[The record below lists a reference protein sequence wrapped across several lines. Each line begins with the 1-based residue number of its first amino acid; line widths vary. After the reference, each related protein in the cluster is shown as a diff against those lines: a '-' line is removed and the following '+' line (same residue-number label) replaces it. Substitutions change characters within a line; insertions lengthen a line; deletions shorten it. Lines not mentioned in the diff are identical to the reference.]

1 MERDL
6 ALQALSDQV
15 KSEIQRISPLDRL
28 QRLDE
33 TKTFDHELHAALSES
48 SVWGLGIPK
57 EIGGHGGSL
66 LEQLHVLRACGQYA
80 TFMGMF
86 CVVHY
91 LCSRILNHNAD
102 EPQRARYLEPL
113 CRGALKAS
121 FCLTEEGGGT
131 DILRAMKTQA
141 TKNGT
146 DYVLNGSKAWIS
158 GASFADFFIVV
169 ARTAPGKTDGV
180 SMFIVPRDTP
190 GITIRRTPTF
200 AINAYEA
207 CEMDF
212 QDVRVPQENLL
223 GTLGQGFRQLIEMLN
238 AERLCASANALGITK
253 GALKTASDYVAQRRA
268 FNKTLSEMQ
277 AVQHKLADVA
287 TSYELAWIYLV
298 DTALRHERNESID
311 VASSMS
317 KVASVEAAKLAT
329 DVGMEVMGANGFL
342 SSNPMQRYYRDYRLY
357 VVAPLNNQMS
367 RSLIAERYFGFK
379 RAS

>member
-1 MERDL
+1 MERHL
-6 ALQALSDQV
+6 ALQALSDRLE
-15 KSEIQRISPLDRL
+15 SEIQRVSPPDHL

-33 TKTFDHELHAALSES
+33 TKTFDHELHTAFTRLG
-48 SVWGLGIPK
+48 VWGLGIPM
-57 EIGGHGGSL
+57 ESGGQGGSL

-91 LCSRILNHNAD
+91 LCSRILNHNAND
-102 EPQRARYLEPL
+102 RQRVQYLEPL
-113 CRGALKAS
+113 CRGSLKAA
-121 FCLTEEGGGT
+121 FCLTEAAGGT
-131 DILRAMKTQA
+131 DILRAMETRA
-141 TKNGT
+141 ESTGT
-146 DYVLNGSKAWIS
+146 RYVLNGSKAWIS

-180 SMFIVPRDTP
+180 SMFIVPRETP
-190 GITIRRTPTF
+190 GITIQRTPTF

-207 CEMDF
+207 CEVDF
-212 QDVRVPQENLL
+212 HDVEIPQENLL
-223 GTLGQGFRQLIEMLN
+223 GTLGQGFRQLIEILN
-238 AERLCASANALGITK
+238 AERLCAAGNALGITK
-253 GALKTASDYVAQRRA
+253 GALKAASDYVAQRHA

-287 TSYELAWIYLV
+287 TAYELAWTYLA
-298 DTALRHERNESID
+298 DTARKHERNESID
-311 VASSMS
+311 VASSMI
-317 KVASVEAAKLAT
+317 KIASVDAAKLAT

-342 SSNPMQRYYRDYRLY
+342 LSNPMQRYYRDYRLY
-357 VVAPLNNQMS
+357 VIAPLNNQMS